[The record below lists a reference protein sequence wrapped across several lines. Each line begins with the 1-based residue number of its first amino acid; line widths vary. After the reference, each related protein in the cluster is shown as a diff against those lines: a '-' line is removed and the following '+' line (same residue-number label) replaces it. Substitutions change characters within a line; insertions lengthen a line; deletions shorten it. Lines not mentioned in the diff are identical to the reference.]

1 MPKGFFDLLEDKI
14 RGFLSHFPIPY
25 AFVGAIGVVLF
36 WRGVWHTAD
45 YLMLQFRYINI
56 PVSTIDLSNEL
67 WWDGPLSIL
76 VGSVMLLMTGLF
88 VSNFLGNEIII
99 SGLRG
104 EKKIS
109 EKTKTELETE
119 LNAISDIKEELDEVA
134 KKLKQ

>member
-1 MPKGFFDLLEDKI
+1 MKKGFFDLLEDKV

-25 AFVGAIGVVLF
+25 AFIGAVGIVLF

-45 YLMLQFRYINI
+45 YLMLTWQANHL
-56 PVSTIDLSNEL
+56 VGSTIDLSNEL

-76 VGSVMLLMTGLF
+76 AGTVILLIIGLF

-109 EKTKTELETE
+109 EKTETE
-119 LNAISDIKEELDEVA
+119 LQSEVNAISEIKEELDEVV
-134 KKLKQ
+134 KKLK